1 MEPVTIGL
9 DIGSSAVRAAELH
22 VGKDGRRKLVR
33 YAQVGLSPGHVVDGE
48 IHDVRHVADALRRLW
63 IEGGFSSTNVVLGV
77 SGPRVFVRQADVAP
91 LSAEE
96 LRSSLK
102 FDAQE
107 MIPIPMEDASF
118 DFSML
123 GSAQAGEEGRKMQR
137 ILLVAAHK
145 DLLSTYM
152 TTLREAG
159 LTPAVMD
166 ASPLALMRAVP
177 DKTADEVAGAEVIVS
192 IGAELTTVA
201 VRHSG
206 VPRFIRSLTIGGGK
220 LTEMIASRMHLE
232 LAVAERLKRGAASAD
247 LPQVAQARKAMGP
260 EVRELA
266 EEVRAT
272 IDFFVSQSGGTEIDR
287 LVITGGAAQTEDLA
301 LSIAGNLP
309 VQVVTLDPLAT
320 LDLSELQ
327 LDRSEISRISAGAAT
342 AIGLSL
348 WHSES
353 PLIRLS
359 VLPDEVAQAQRA
371 RKHMTLAGTALA
383 GLAGVLAIVAGVQ
396 FLAVHSEESKVH
408 TEDNQVS
415 SLTAQVNGLQKVTYV
430 HGQMESQGKVVAST
444 LKGDVDWVR
453 VLGQMA
459 AVMPQDVSLSSFSG
473 NRSSLVGATSSAS
486 TAGSSIGT
494 LTFSVAGTGGLPAA
508 AAWLDELAT
517 DPDMSNVTISG
528 ITVKSNGG
536 AVQFSSTAGLTP
548 TSESTRAKE
557 VNQ

>member
-1 MEPVTIGL
+1 MTIGL

-22 VGKDGRRKLVR
+22 VGKDGRRRLVR
-33 YAQVGLSPGHVVDGE
+33 YAQVGLPPGQVVDGE

-118 DFSML
+118 DFSLL
-123 GSAQAGEEGRKMQR
+123 GSAQTGDEGRKMQR

-152 TTLREAG
+152 ATLREAG
-159 LTPAVMD
+159 LTPTVMD
-166 ASPLALMRAVP
+166 ASPVALMRAVP
-177 DKTADEVAGAEVIVS
+177 EKSADEASGAEVIVS

-201 VRHSG
+201 VRDSG

-220 LTEMIASRMHLE
+220 LTEVIANRMHLE
-232 LAVAERLKRGAASAD
+232 LAVAERLKRGALHGD
-247 LPQVAQARKAMGP
+247 VPQVAQARKAMGP

-287 LVITGGAAQTEDLA
+287 LIITGGAAQTEDLA

-309 VQVVTLDPLAT
+309 VPVVTLDPLAQ

-327 LDRSEISRISAGAAT
+327 LDQSAISRLSAGAAT

-348 WHSES
+348 WHAEA

-359 VLPDEVAQAQRA
+359 VLPEEVAQAQRA
-371 RKHMTLAGTALA
+371 RRHITLAGAAVA
-383 GLAGVLAIVAGVQ
+383 GLAGVLAIAAGVQ
-396 FLAVHSEESKVH
+396 FLSVRSEENKVNA
-408 TEDNQVS
+408 EKSQVA
-415 SLTAQVNGLQKVTYV
+415 SLTAQVSGLQKVTYV
-430 HGQMESQGKVVAST
+430 HGQMESQAKVVTSA
-444 LKGDVDWVR
+444 LQGDIDWVR

-459 AVMPQDVSLSSFSG
+459 AVMPQDLSLNSFSG
-473 NRSSLVGATSSAS
+473 NRSSLVGASSSSTSSP
-486 TAGSSIGT
+486 IGT
-494 LTFSVAGTGGLPAA
+494 LTFSVTGTGGLPAA

-517 DPDMSNVTISG
+517 DPDMSNLSISG
-528 ITVKSNGG
+528 ITVKNNGG
-536 AVQFSSTAGLTP
+536 AVQFSSTANLSP
-548 TSESTRAKE
+548 TSESNRAKE
-557 VNQ
+557 VQQ